1 MSASVGCGEVA
12 MWAAVRIEQLLAAA
26 AEPFMGELLQRTLCY
41 SGGGGSSSSS
51 GGCDSSNS
59 AEGNDAT
66 AQFDTMRLHCN
77 CHAVSAT
84 LRDRMVAK

>member
-12 MWAAVRIEQLLAAA
+12 MWAAVRIEHLLAAS
-26 AEPFMGELLQRTLCY
+26 AEPFMGGLLQRALCY
-41 SGGGGSSSSS
+41 SGGGLGSG

-59 AEGNDAT
+59 ADGNDAT
-66 AQFDTMRLHCN
+66 SQFDTMKLHCN

-84 LRDRMVAK
+84 LRD

>member
-1 MSASVGCGEVA
+1 

-59 AEGNDAT
+59 AEGNDSTQCGCTVIAMLS
-66 AQFDTMRLHCN
+66 AQPFETEWSQSDMLT
-77 CHAVSAT
+77 
-84 LRDRMVAK
+84 